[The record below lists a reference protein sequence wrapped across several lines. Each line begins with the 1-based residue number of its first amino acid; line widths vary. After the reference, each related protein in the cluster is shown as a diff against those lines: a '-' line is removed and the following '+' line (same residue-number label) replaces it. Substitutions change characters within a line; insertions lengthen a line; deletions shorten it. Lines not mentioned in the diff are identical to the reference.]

1 MSEHNRVDAS
11 DEALL
16 PLRLPRSERVVLVL
30 DLVDSVRLMQADEAG
45 VIARWLQFVHHAV
58 DEPIATHHGRLV
70 KSLGD
75 GLMAVFDDPRSAVQ
89 TARALH
95 DMMQTGNDALP
106 PERQMALRIGI
117 HGTHLYVDSNDVYG
131 AGVNLAARLATLAG
145 PGETIVSANV
155 RDGLTDGLDAV
166 VEDLGE
172 CFLKNVVGPTRAY
185 RIGGAGP
192 DSVVP
197 GRRDFTGALQ
207 PTIAVVPFET
217 RSRDS
222 EHFAVGELIADGVIV
237 RLSLGRHFR
246 VISRLSTTSFRG
258 RSSGSGDIQAHLQAT
273 YVVTG
278 SYSIV
283 NERILVLWELCDV
296 RDDRVVKAGRIAGA
310 VSDLLQFR
318 SEIVEEIAC
327 GVHDA
332 IFRLEVNRVQGQ
344 PLATLQSHSMLLA
357 AVHLLHRSSR
367 RDFEASFNLLEH
379 LSQKHPNSIETRI
392 WQAKWYA
399 LRAVQGLTNDRQ
411 SDARAAL
418 ACTSF
423 ALHAEPT
430 NSFAL
435 AMEGFVH
442 CHLSRDYESAAASL
456 TQSVAQNP
464 SETFGHLFNGVTQG
478 LIGDFHAGIESHRLA
493 ASTSPLD
500 PAMYLVDSIG
510 AYLYLGAG
518 YQLEAIA
525 LAMKSL
531 RQNCM
536 HAHSW
541 RILTI
546 AQAESGQLDEARANL
561 KKLLSVQPGLTV
573 NKYLADSR
581 SDDQTRRRF
590 AEGLRLAGLT
600 EA

>member
-1 MSEHNRVDAS
+1 
-11 DEALL
+11 
-16 PLRLPRSERVVLVL
+16 
-30 DLVDSVRLMQADEAG
+30 
-45 VIARWLQFVHHAV
+45 
-58 DEPIATHHGRLV
+58 V

-75 GLMAVFDDPRSAVQ
+75 GLMAVFDDARAAVQ

-95 DMMQTGNDALP
+95 GLVQIGNDALP

-117 HGTHLYVDSNDVYG
+117 HGTHLYADSNDVYG

-172 CFLKNVVGPTRAY
+172 CFLKNVVGPTRVY
-185 RIGGAGP
+185 RVGSAGP
-192 DSVVP
+192 HSVVP

-217 RSRDS
+217 RSSDS
-222 EHFAVGELIADGVIV
+222 EHFAIGELIADGVIV

-258 RSSGSGDIQAHLQAT
+258 RSSGSGDIHAHLQAT

-278 SYSIV
+278 SYRIV
-283 NERILVLWELCDV
+283 SDRILVLWELCDV
-296 RDDRVVKAGRIAGA
+296 RDDRVVKAGRIAG
-310 VSDLLQFR
+310 VVTDLLQFR

-332 IFRLEVNRVQGQ
+332 IFRLEVDRVQGQ
-344 PLATLQSHSMLLA
+344 PFPTLQSYSMLLA
-357 AVHLLHRSSR
+357 AVHLLHRSSK
-367 RDFEASFNLLEH
+367 RDFEASFNLLDH
-379 LSQKHPNSIETRI
+379 LAQKHPNSIEPRI

-399 LRAVQGLTNDRQ
+399 LRAVQGLTSDRQ
-411 SDARAAL
+411 ADARAAL

-423 ALHAEPT
+423 ALNAEPT

-435 AMEGFVH
+435 AMQGFVH

-456 TQSVAQNP
+456 TLSVAQNP

-478 LIGDFHAGIESHRLA
+478 LIGDFQAGIESYQLA

-500 PAMYLVDSIG
+500 PAMYLLDSIG
-510 AYLYLGAG
+510 AYLHLGAG
-518 YQLEAIA
+518 HHHEAMA
-525 LAMKSL
+525 LAKRSL
-531 RQNCM
+531 RQNRM
-536 HAHSW
+536 HAHTW

-546 AQAESGQLDEARANL
+546 AQAESGQVDDARASL
-561 KKLLSVQPGLTV
+561 KQLLNVQPELTI
-573 NKYLADSR
+573 NKYLADWR
-581 SDDQTRRRF
+581 AGDLTRRRF